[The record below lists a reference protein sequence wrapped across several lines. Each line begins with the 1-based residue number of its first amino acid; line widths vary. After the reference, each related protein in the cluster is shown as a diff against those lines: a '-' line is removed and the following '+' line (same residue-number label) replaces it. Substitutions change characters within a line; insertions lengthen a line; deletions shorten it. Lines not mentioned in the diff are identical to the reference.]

1 MEKRKHLK
9 WSSVAILAFVGFT
22 LLELVSEIFL
32 GELNNVEIPEGSPA
46 NVLLITK
53 IFLLCV
59 SVLFTLPGLYV
70 GFKGLKM
77 AKNPD
82 NSKGHI
88 VWAKILFVFAVLSLA
103 APVFGFIN
111 KADGVDNFGG
121 LFSILFEI
129 AIYFDYIKYAKV
141 VAEENKKLS

>member
-9 WSSVAILAFVGFT
+9 WSSVAILAFAVFT
-22 LLELVSEIFL
+22 LLELVSEILL
-32 GELNNVEIPEGSPA
+32 GELNNVEIPEGAPS

-53 IFLLCV
+53 IILLCI
-59 SVLFTLPGLYV
+59 SVLFTLPSLYV

-77 AKNPD
+77 AKTPD

-88 VWAKILFVFAVLSLA
+88 VWAKILFVLAVLSLA

-111 KADGVDNFGG
+111 KADGVETFGG

-129 AIYFDYIKYAKV
+129 VIYFDYIKHAAAVAK
-141 VAEENKKLS
+141 EN

>member
-9 WSSVAILAFVGFT
+9 WSSVAVLAFAVFT
-22 LLELVSEIFL
+22 LLELVSEILL
-32 GELNNVEIPEGSPA
+32 GELNNAEIPEGAPS

-59 SVLFTLPGLYV
+59 SVLLTLPGLYV

-77 AKNPD
+77 AKTPD

-88 VWAKILFVFAVLSLA
+88 VWAKILLVIAVLSLVS
-103 APVFGFIN
+103 PIWVELLIF
-111 KADGVDNFGG
+111 K
-121 LFSILFEI
+121 SI
-129 AIYFDYIKYAKV
+129 
-141 VAEENKKLS
+141 S

>member
-9 WSSVAILAFVGFT
+9 WSSVAILAFAVFA
-22 LLELVSEIFL
+22 LLELVSEILL
-32 GELNNVEIPEGSPA
+32 GELNNVEIPEGAPS

-53 IFLLCV
+53 IILLCI
-59 SVLFTLPGLYV
+59 SVLFTLPSLYV

-77 AKNPD
+77 AKTPD

-88 VWAKILFVFAVLSLA
+88 VWAKILFVLAVLSLA

-111 KADGVDNFGG
+111 KADGVETFGG

-129 AIYFDYIKYAKV
+129 VIYFDYIKHATAVAK
-141 VAEENKKLS
+141 EN

>member
-9 WSSVAILAFVGFT
+9 WSSVAILAFEGFT
-22 LLELVSEIFL
+22 LLELVSEIFF
-32 GELNNVEIPEGSPA
+32 GELNNAEIPEGSPA

-59 SVLFTLPGLYV
+59 SVLFTLPGIYV
-70 GFKGLKM
+70 GFKGLKI

-88 VWAKILFVFAVLSLA
+88 VWAKILFVLAVLSLA
-103 APVFGFIN
+103 APVLGFIN
-111 KADGVDNFGG
+111 KADSVETLGG
-121 LFSILFEI
+121 LFSILLEI
-129 AIYFDYIKYAKV
+129 VIYFDYIKHATAVAK
-141 VAEENKKLS
+141 ENQ

>member
-9 WSSVAILAFVGFT
+9 WSSVAILAFAVFT
-22 LLELVSEIFL
+22 LLELVSEILL
-32 GELNNVEIPEGSPA
+32 GELNNVEIPEGAPS

-53 IFLLCV
+53 IILLCI
-59 SVLFTLPGLYV
+59 SVLFTLPSLYV

-77 AKNPD
+77 AKTPD

-88 VWAKILFVFAVLSLA
+88 VWAKILFVLAVLSLA

-111 KADGVDNFGG
+111 KADGVETFGG

-129 AIYFDYIKYAKV
+129 VIYFDYIKHATAVAK
-141 VAEENKKLS
+141 EN

>member
-9 WSSVAILAFVGFT
+9 WSSVAILAFAVFT
-22 LLELVSEIFL
+22 LLELVSEILL
-32 GELNNVEIPEGSPA
+32 GELNNVEIPAGAPS

-53 IFLLCV
+53 IILLCI
-59 SVLFTLPGLYV
+59 SVLFTLPSLYV

-77 AKNPD
+77 AKTPD

-88 VWAKILFVFAVLSLA
+88 VWAKILFVLAVLSLA

-111 KADGVDNFGG
+111 KADGVETLGG

-129 AIYFDYIKYAKV
+129 VIYFDYIKHAAAVAK
-141 VAEENKKLS
+141 EN

>member
-9 WSSVAILAFVGFT
+9 WSSVAILAFAVFT
-22 LLELVSEIFL
+22 LLELVSEILL
-32 GELNNVEIPEGSPA
+32 GELNNVEIPEGAPS

-53 IFLLCV
+53 IILLCI
-59 SVLFTLPGLYV
+59 SVLFTLPSLYV

-77 AKNPD
+77 AKTPD

-88 VWAKILFVFAVLSLA
+88 VWAKILFVLAVLSLA

-111 KADGVDNFGG
+111 KADGVETLGG

-129 AIYFDYIKYAKV
+129 VIYFDYIKHAAAVAK
-141 VAEENKKLS
+141 EN